1 MNALNHG
8 TATGRISKPLA
19 IFANKDGSRSV
30 FVTLA
35 VTNNWKDKATGEY
48 KAQFVTFKAF
58 VAASKTDLGV
68 YANLEKGDKIS
79 ISYSLRQNNFMQ
91 TDGTMK
97 YDQYCHIEGVQFM
110 ESLSEK
116 ADRKARAANKAANAT
131 ATA

>member
-1 MNALNHG
+1 MII
-8 TATGRISKPLA
+8 T
-19 IFANKDGSRSV
+19 RSAVPAVKRTIKICPNQFFNFDV
-30 FVTLA
+30 FFEQF
-35 VTNNWKDKATGEY
+35 TNNWKDKATGEY

-116 ADRKARAANKAANAT
+116 ADRKARAVNKAANAT
-131 ATA
+131 ATATA